1 METTHPDIRQFLED
15 AFTMCSHHAYDIWQ
29 WMAKK
34 GYYPL
39 QQAPQNALQM
49 IGGMYNVVE
58 NPQKYML

>member
-1 METTHPDIRQFLED
+1 
-15 AFTMCSHHAYDIWQ
+15 MCSHHAYDIWK

-39 QQAPQNALQM
+39 QQAPQNVLQM

-58 NPQKYML
+58 NPQKYM